1 MLITIGDVVD
11 GVLINA
17 IAVAGR
23 RIATAV
29 TRGSGR
35 RGASDLTTAR
45 WFETYRLTRKQPD
58 WAELSP
64 ALALRLAEILPGD
77 ETQAAVHELL
87 AARLTDTHAD
97 AARQALP
104 LTLITADRD
113 AAPFAESLADYYDDQ
128 IGELVARLEGEDAT
142 LLAQIRS
149 EAFSTRMIDILNAI
163 ERHTAALTTR
173 PSRRT
178 ERTSSTATG
187 VMSSTSAESW
197 NRRISTA
204 AAGCPSRTSTF
215 PRRLPKSFL
224 PNGP

>member
-87 AARLTDTHAD
+87 A
-97 AARQALP
+97 
-104 LTLITADRD
+104 
-113 AAPFAESLADYYDDQ
+113 
-128 IGELVARLEGEDAT
+128 ARLEGEDAT